1 MRTQSIAIY
10 KFISLGPRG
19 FRDDFLKFS
28 HVKSM
33 GAKTL
38 WHDQLGPQ
46 KYSWQDLC
54 SVPIDTATY

>member
-1 MRTQSIAIY
+1 MRTRSIAIY

-46 KYSWQDLC
+46 RYSWQ
-54 SVPIDTATY
+54 VYVAYY